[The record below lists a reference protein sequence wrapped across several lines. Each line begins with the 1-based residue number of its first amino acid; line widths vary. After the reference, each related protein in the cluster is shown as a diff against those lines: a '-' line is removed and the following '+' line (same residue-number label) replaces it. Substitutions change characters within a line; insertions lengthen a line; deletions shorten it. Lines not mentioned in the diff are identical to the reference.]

1 MAQMLFTDIAIRALT
16 GSEKYETFF
25 DTKTPNFGIRCG
37 LRSKTF
43 IVLRGTKR
51 ERVSIGRY
59 PDISL
64 ADARK
69 EAKRLLAEP
78 DTKRAPRKTF
88 KEAKEEY
95 LATFPDTAHKYH
107 LTLLFNKHFPGL
119 GSKQL
124 ASITFEEIEEALDAI
139 EGPSARL
146 HAFRAA
152 RAFFRWTTRPPRR
165 YVVHSPMEGYEAPGA
180 DTKGTRTL
188 SDAELK
194 ALWKAADGPQSRV
207 FRLLVLWGTRS
218 SETTAIKRSWAEG
231 NVLTIPGFEDGKRI
245 TKNGRDH
252 AIPLLPLAKAVLAEC
267 KGNDTY
273 FFPNVKGDKA
283 ITGHSLVKLIRTVQ
297 EEAGLS
303 GFTTRDIR
311 RTFRSNMARL
321 KVPRE
326 LCEVLI
332 NHAPA
337 VLDEIYDRYDRLKEK
352 RQALSK
358 YEAFMVKLSGSGE

>member
-1 MAQMLFTDIAIRALT
+1 MAQMLFTDIAIRALS
-16 GSEKYETFF
+16 GSEQYTTFF

-43 IVLRGTKR
+43 LVLRGKSR
-51 ERVSIGRY
+51 ERVTIGRY

-69 EAKRLLAEP
+69 EAKRLLSEP
-78 DTKRAPRKTF
+78 DTRKAPRKTF
-88 KEAKEEY
+88 AVAKGEY
-95 LATFPDTAHKYH
+95 LATFPETAHRYH
-107 LTLLFNKHFPGL
+107 LSLLFNKHFASL
-119 GSKQL
+119 SSAQL
-124 ASITFEEIEEALDAI
+124 AAITSDEIESALDGI
-139 EGPSARL
+139 EKPSAKL

-165 YVVHSPMEGYEAPGA
+165 YLTHSPMEGYEAPST
-180 DTKGTRTL
+180 DNKGTRTL
-188 SDAELK
+188 SDDELK
-194 ALWKAADGPQSRV
+194 TLYQAAEGPTARV

-218 SETTAIKRSWAEG
+218 SETTAIERSWV
-231 NVLTIPGFEDGKRI
+231 NDRVLTIPGSR

-252 AIPLLPLAKAVLAEC
+252 AIPLLPLAQAVLGEC
-267 KGNDTY
+267 TGNETY
-273 FFPNVKGDKA
+273 FFPNAKGDGP
-283 ITGHSLVKLIRTVQ
+283 ISGHSLVKLIRILQNDT
-297 EEAGLS
+297 GLS

-326 LCEVLI
+326 ICEVLI
-332 NHAPA
+332 NHAPP

-352 RQALSK
+352 RQALAK
-358 YEAFMVKLSGSGE
+358 YEAFVVKLLRSGKT